1 MTRAKAAAAAVAFVA
16 VLAVIGT
23 VTYASVR
30 DEPAPTTTTTTT
42 STSTTVRAPTGDEV
56 ASAITDALS
65 QGLEVPLTSIEAAC
79 VAGGMVQ
86 GLGQERL
93 EEMAAAGAGVD
104 DLTAEEHDRLV
115 RAIVGCVAPETAE
128 ALLSTKPPPPTV
140 EGLPDEDV
148 DP

>member
-1 MTRAKAAAAAVAFVA
+1 VTRAKAAAAAVAFVA

-30 DEPAPTTTTTTT
+30 DEPAPPTTTIT
-42 STSTTVRAPTGDEV
+42 TSTTVRAPTGDEV
-56 ASAITDALS
+56 ALAITAALS
-65 QGLEVPLTSIEAAC
+65 QDLEVPLTGIEAAC

-115 RAIVGCVAPETAE
+115 RAIVGCVTPETAE
-128 ALLSTKPPPPTV
+128 ALLSTKPPPPPV

-148 DP
+148 EP